1 MIKVF
6 FIFHSRVFRAML
18 HIVKEINKETLKV
31 AARKMMFEISDEE
44 CENLLAEM
52 DIIVSEMNIIRDI
65 EGVDEQEP
73 MVFPFD
79 VTNSYLRED
88 IPEST
93 LSKKDALKNAKKV
106 DDGMIGLP
114 RVVK

>member
-1 MIKVF
+1 MF
-6 FIFHSRVFRAML
+6 FIFHSRPFRVIL
-18 HIVKEINKETLKV
+18 HIVKEVSKETLKT
-31 AARKMMFEISDEE
+31 AAKKMMFELSDEE

-52 DIIVSEMNIIRDI
+52 DIIISEMNLIRDI

-88 IPEST
+88 IPTSILTKEE
-93 LSKKDALKNAKKV
+93 ALKNSKDV
-106 DDGMIGLP
+106 VDGMIGLP
-114 RVVK
+114 RVIK